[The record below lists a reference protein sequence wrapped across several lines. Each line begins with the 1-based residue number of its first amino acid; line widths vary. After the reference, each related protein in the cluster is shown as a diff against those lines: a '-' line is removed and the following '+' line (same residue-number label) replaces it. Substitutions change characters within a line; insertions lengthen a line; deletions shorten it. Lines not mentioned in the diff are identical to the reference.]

1 MTGNTGIAPEHI
13 TTPDSELGSGTDV
26 KELQGREQF
35 AGWW

>member
-13 TTPDSELGSGTDV
+13 RIPDSELGSGTDV

-35 AGWW
+35 AG